1 MNKIKVVERTA
12 ILEVTHKAESRK
24 SFLIARSFTLDAS
37 TPAPRANLCSQCIV
51 IVFNITSVKRL
62 APPSSSAEV

>member
-24 SFLIARSFTLDAS
+24 SFLIARGFTLDS
-37 TPAPRANLCSQCIV
+37 RTPCESM
-51 IVFNITSVKRL
+51 
-62 APPSSSAEV
+62 